1 MSDKTKEWWKDLGK
15 ELEVDIE
22 TLQDRLKVDILKCV
36 KLVGESFQS

>member
-22 TLQDRLKVDILKCV
+22 TLED
-36 KLVGESFQS
+36 